1 MDQGHLSLYN
11 QYVNNTSGWEEI
23 EGCVVAEYV
32 WIDGSGIT
40 LRSKCRTLDVSEVR
54 SLADIPEWNYDG
66 SSCYQ
71 APTDNSEIIMRPVA
85 YFRDPFRKG
94 NHIIVMTETYKW
106 TDGNCQDLE
115 PANTNFRIHAKKIF
129 DASLDEEPW
138 FGIEQEYTLVG
149 TKTKF
154 TTWPLGWPHDGY
166 PGPQGPYYCSVGANN
181 CFGRIIADA
190 HYRACLY
197 AGIKVSGTNAEVMPG
212 QWEYQVGPVEGIAM
226 GDHLWI
232 SRYILQR
239 IAEDFNVS
247 ISFAPKLFEDW
258 NGSGC
263 HTNFSTKTMR
273 AGNGGMEYINQMM
286 EKFAAKHSDHIALYG
301 DDNQKRLTGIHETS
315 SINSF
320 SYGVGNRAASFR
332 IPTSTAHA
340 AGKGYIEDR
349 RPASNID
356 PYLVCG
362 MLVNSGVNAEDL
374 SADLKTAFQA
384 WRKWRAENHLERID

>member
-40 LRSKCRTLDVSEVR
+40 LRSKCRTLDITEVR

-71 APTDNSEIIMRPVA
+71 APTDNSEIIMRPVS
-85 YFRDPFRKG
+85 YYRDPFRKG

-115 PANTNFRIHAKKIF
+115 PANTNFRVHAKKIF

-362 MLVNSGVNAEDL
+362 MLVNSGVNTEDL
-374 SADLKTAFQA
+374 SADLKTAFA
-384 WRKWRAENHLERID
+384 GWRKWRAENHLERID

>member
-40 LRSKCRTLDVSEVR
+40 LRSKCRTLEVEEVK

-71 APTDNSEIIMRPVA
+71 APTDNSEIIMKPVS

-94 NHIIVMTETYKW
+94 NHIIVMTETHKW
-106 TDGNCQDLE
+106 TDGTCQTLE

-212 QWEYQVGPVEGIAM
+212 
-226 GDHLWI
+226 
-232 SRYILQR
+232 
-239 IAEDFNVS
+239 
-247 ISFAPKLFEDW
+247 
-258 NGSGC
+258 
-263 HTNFSTKTMR
+263 
-273 AGNGGMEYINQMM
+273 
-286 EKFAAKHSDHIALYG
+286 
-301 DDNQKRLTGIHETS
+301 
-315 SINSF
+315 
-320 SYGVGNRAASFR
+320 
-332 IPTSTAHA
+332 
-340 AGKGYIEDR
+340 
-349 RPASNID
+349 
-356 PYLVCG
+356 
-362 MLVNSGVNAEDL
+362 
-374 SADLKTAFQA
+374 
-384 WRKWRAENHLERID
+384 